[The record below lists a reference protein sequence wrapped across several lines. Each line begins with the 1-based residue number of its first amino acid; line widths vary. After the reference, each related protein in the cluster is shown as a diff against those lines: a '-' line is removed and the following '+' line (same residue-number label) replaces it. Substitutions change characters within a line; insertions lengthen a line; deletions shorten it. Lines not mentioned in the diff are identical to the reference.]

1 MGLSP
6 IISPATAV
14 EPEGGGVAG
23 LGGDRDLNIP
33 GYDGGARPRAK
44 STVEQ
49 RPSIRAH
56 TVSTFTTPTMAFPKP
71 EIPPM
76 PPMPPVSGPPPQ
88 PTLGRATSATATL
101 PSGSK
106 IGQHGHGGYDHYG
119 HRNGTGGSAAAN
131 TSTNHSSNAYNN
143 HSLPAATTPNTPSGS
158 SVTSG
163 PSGRRPSS
171 ARGKGE
177 FAFNPNLIKL
187 QHMPSVAS
195 FQSAAS
201 SYYKDADD
209 FGDDG
214 FLSPTAED
222 FQLDTDTEG
231 IAKELSNLSLDMD
244 ENIRRFQQG
253 ELPEQDQDWHR
264 LVPEGALDALEESE
278 IKRQGLIFELLKA
291 ERDYV
296 TDLETMEE
304 VFVKGIMEAQPAVIP
319 DANVSVFIHN
329 VFGNLHEI
337 LVHHQKMLKALFER
351 QRDDHP
357 LIHSHEFREAYEK
370 YIKHYPV
377 AESFHQKELQSNP
390 AYAKFLQ
397 SVSSQPRIKKRDLKI
412 FLSRPLTRLVRMN
425 MLIEQMLKRTDK
437 DHDHP
442 DLETLPTIL
451 TIVSGCI
458 KATQPGIEAAEQ
470 KVKFWDLCENLVFQ
484 KGEIT
489 DMDLYDKE
497 RHLVNMGPVWR
508 KIKAENGFAAE
519 KWVEVTATL
528 LDNYFLLTRDTK
540 FAHGVVKKVLI
551 SRPLP
556 LSFVRLASFTGP
568 PEIRR
573 EKIEDGGILDT
584 FRSQSIPLY
593 PFTLYHSSPLVMKA
607 YTLCVTSE
615 AQRSKWHSYF
625 VDTLGV
631 HKVRQESNEWLAQKE
646 WDDGYFKIPRET
658 VVSPSSKPTGRVTSA
673 VPFATGS
680 GQRFLAIG
688 CANGIYVAPH
698 GKPKELRRVFTYQ
711 NPPYLAALQAVGD
724 KVFNKFIIHAD
735 GKVVSYSLELVARFA
750 TDRAEAKVLEASKER
765 ITGSD
770 QNVLF
775 VRHVV
780 LNERVL
786 LVYGSKKRLS
796 SSVNIH
802 TIEAI
807 AHSLQRTTSSAP
819 SSFRQYG
826 QPGFVPKEAFD
837 VVALSR
843 NVNVCV
849 RGGVV
854 SGNPGDTTDEFM
866 VIFEDIGCYMN
877 GKGIP
882 TRNFGFVK
890 WETKAV
896 SCAHRKDLLLLI
908 SQRFIEV
915 RHAPTGRL
923 LQVIEGGDIRLLWSE
938 PEMNSDV
945 DNILLV
951 MRGKVNDNGGLSEKI
966 VELEKTEELS
976 PSSRDANGHHHHHQ
990 QQQQQQQQQKQP
1002 DLGTVHRPAAVWSEW
1017 DMTGS

>member
-1 MGLSP
+1 
-6 IISPATAV
+6 
-14 EPEGGGVAG
+14 
-23 LGGDRDLNIP
+23 
-33 GYDGGARPRAK
+33 
-44 STVEQ
+44 
-49 RPSIRAH
+49 
-56 TVSTFTTPTMAFPKP
+56 
-71 EIPPM
+71 
-76 PPMPPVSGPPPQ
+76 
-88 PTLGRATSATATL
+88 
-101 PSGSK
+101 
-106 IGQHGHGGYDHYG
+106 
-119 HRNGTGGSAAAN
+119 
-131 TSTNHSSNAYNN
+131 
-143 HSLPAATTPNTPSGS
+143 
-158 SVTSG
+158 
-163 PSGRRPSS
+163 
-171 ARGKGE
+171 
-177 FAFNPNLIKL
+177 
-187 QHMPSVAS
+187 MPSVAS
-195 FQSAAS
+195 FQSSAS
-201 SYYKDADD
+201 SYYKDD

-214 FLSPTAED
+214 FMSPSAED
-222 FQLDTDTEG
+222 FQLDAETEG

-264 LVPEGALDALEESE
+264 LVPEGALKALEESE

-319 DANVSVFIHN
+319 DANVSVFVHN
-329 VFGNLHEI
+329 VFGNLHDI
-337 LVHHQKMLKALFER
+337 LWPTLSSQATSLK
-351 QRDDHP
+351 P
-357 LIHSHEFREAYEK
+357 EFREAYEK

-390 AYAKFLQ
+390 SYAKFLE
-397 SVSSQPRIKKRDLKI
+397 SVSGQPRIKKRDLKI

-425 MLIEQMLKRTDK
+425 MLIEQILKRTDK

-442 DLETLPTIL
+442 DVETLPIIL
-451 TIVSGCI
+451 TIVSDCI

-508 KIKAENGFAAE
+508 KIKAEGFAAE
-519 KWVEVTATL
+519 KWVEVNATL

-540 FAHGVVKKVLI
+540 FAHGVVKKVLV

-568 PEIRR
+568 PETRR

-658 VVSPSSKPTGRVTSA
+658 VVSPSSRPTGRVTSA
-673 VPFATGS
+673 VPFATSS
-680 GQRFLAIG
+680 GHRFLAIG

-698 GKPKELRRVFTYQ
+698 GKPKELKRVFTYQ
-711 NPPYLAALQAVGD
+711 NPVYLAALQAVGD
-724 KVFNKFIIHAD
+724 KVFNKFIIHSD

-775 VRHVV
+775 VKHVV

-807 AHSLQRTTSSAP
+807 AHSLQRTPSSTP

-843 NVNVCV
+843 NVNICV

-854 SGNPGDTTDEFM
+854 SGNPGENAAWRVQRRPPLPLIQETTSNPSPTLLKSKIENAKCIGLLKCSTTDEFM

-877 GKGIP
+877 GKGLP

-915 RHAPTGRL
+915 RHVPTGRL

-938 PEMNSDV
+938 PEMNPDV
-945 DNILLV
+945 DNIILV
-951 MRGKVNDNGGLSEKI
+951 MRGKINDNGGLSEKI
-966 VELEKTEELS
+966 VELEKTEEFS
-976 PSSRDANGHHHHHQ
+976 PNSRDANGHHQHHHQ
-990 QQQQQQQQQKQP
+990 QQQQQQQKQKHP